1 MSPRTREERRAD
13 DRERAARQRAARP
26 RESAT
31 REAQWRFHEVHSMY
45 GYASEPR
52 RRSYPDLLLTLRD
65 RCDEDWRCDMRA
77 IQFLALERV

>member
-1 MSPRTREERRAD
+1 
-13 DRERAARQRAARP
+13 
-26 RESAT
+26 
-31 REAQWRFHEVHSMY
+31 MY